1 MAIST
6 AMAATV
12 GSLAAAVL
20 MYTIGD
26 DDGDGDVV
34 DAQQRPGE
42 EGEERASGSALRR
55 FLEDSF
61 KGG

>member
-12 GSLAAAVL
+12 GSLAATVL

-34 DAQQRPGE
+34 DAQQRSGE
-42 EGEERASGSALRR
+42 EVEERASGSPLRR

>member
-1 MAIST
+1 
-6 AMAATV
+6 MAATV

-34 DAQQRPGE
+34 DAQQRSGE
-42 EGEERASGSALRR
+42 EGEERASDSPLRR